1 MTYSS
6 NSSARGFFEDLQ
18 GAVQANPLPA
28 ALIGMGAL
36 WMLMGGGRTTAAA
49 ALVSGGAARA
59 ADALAPVARSVATGV
74 GAIAEGVSNAASSAT
89 NAVAETLGSASEA
102 ASSATD
108 RATSSAASTA
118 NDAQRSV
125 RDTTARMAQ
134 SGTAF
139 ANSAQAN
146 LADTFERQPL
156 LVGVIGLAIGAAIA
170 TAFPTTRLEEEY
182 IGETAADVT
191 KKVQTI
197 AKQQGEA
204 LQKTASRT
212 LDAIKDEAAAQGLT
226 PDALKK
232 GAASIRDKAANAA
245 SGTRR
250 NGGGAGRA

>member
-1 MTYSS
+1 VTDSS
-6 NSSARGFFEDLQ
+6 HSSARGFFEDLQ
-18 GAVQANPLPA
+18 SAVQANPLPA

-59 ADALAPVARSVATGV
+59 AEALAPVARSVATGA

-89 NAVAETLGSASEA
+89 NAVAETLGSATDGA
-102 ASSATD
+102 NTATDRVASSAH
-108 RATSSAASTA
+108 
-118 NDAQRSV
+118 DAQRAL
-125 RDTTARMAQ
+125 RDATGKVAQ

-146 LADTFERQPL
+146 LAETFERQPL

-182 IGETAADVT
+182 VGETAAKVT
-191 KKVQTI
+191 KKFQTI

-212 LDAIKDEAAAQGLT
+212 LDAVKDEAAAQGLT

-232 GAASIRDKAANAA
+232 GAATAATAATAAPAA
-245 SGTRR
+245 SGARR
-250 NGGGAGRA
+250 NGGPGRA